1 VELETFCS
9 VNGAA
14 NFQSSSHRQHA
25 RCTLMAANLQHLA
38 PPRIFSGEKEAKS
51 PLQFLNPSSLHLFTD
66 LLLIKSIH
74 PELIRKNPPP
84 PPFAPQ
90 LPPSVNSVS
99 AADNK

>member
-1 VELETFCS
+1 LHFDGCQL
-9 VNGAA
+9 AA
-14 NFQSSSHRQHA
+14 LSAPSHFQWKK
-25 RCTLMAANLQHLA
+25 
-38 PPRIFSGEKEAKS
+38 KEAKS